1 MSHIVSDSRDLRQ
14 LDPGALLVISGPSGT
29 GKSTLCRAAMNR
41 FDNMEFS
48 VSFTTRPAR
57 VGEAHGRDYYFV
69 DVATFDAM
77 IEGGRFAEYAVVHD
91 NKYGT
96 SIDAIQSRIDLGIN
110 VILDIDSQGARQIKE
125 RYHNAVFIFFVPP
138 SMEVL
143 EQRLRGRGTD
153 SPQVIEKRLK
163 NALSEIQ
170 QCSWYDYIV
179 VNDEFNAALDKFCA
193 IILAEKCRRSRSM
206 RLIASVYR
214 HFGVTALPPG
224 NSATDAA
231 PQGPRMLESHGRD
244 S

>member
-1 MSHIVSDSRDLRQ
+1 MSHIVTDSRDLRQ

-48 VSFTTRPAR
+48 VSFTTRPPR
-57 VGEAHGRDYYFV
+57 VGEVDGRDYYFV
-69 DVATFDAM
+69 DMPTFDAM
-77 IEGGRFAEYAVVHD
+77 IERNRFAEFAVVHD

-96 SIDAIQSRIDLGIN
+96 AIDAIQSRVDLGIN

-125 RYHNAVFIFFVPP
+125 RYQNAVFIFFVPP

-153 SPQVIEKRLK
+153 APEVIEKRLR

-179 VNDEFNAALDKFCA
+179 VNDEFNTALDKFCA

-206 RLIASVYR
+206 RLIASVRR
-214 HFGVTALPPG
+214 HFGLPALVSES
-224 NSATDAA
+224 NSIEELAMTFD
-231 PQGPRMLESHGRD
+231 GD
-244 S
+244 SG